1 MAGFKSGENP
11 KAAFSL
17 LSITEVIPFAQ
28 YSQSRPESPSTE
40 VNMLDTRRYFL
51 RNLAGVSCS
60 FLLLQTQPPIPTPRR
75 RTPVD
80 PPEPAEKQDPEKL
93 ADNTKSAQRAQL
105 QAQEKEFRET
115 MDLLFT
121 KVRDL
126 KLQLDRI
133 HTSEIFSLAVFK
145 QTQEIEKLA
154 KQLKNHAKA

>member
-1 MAGFKSGENP
+1 MPGN
-11 KAAFSL
+11 
-17 LSITEVIPFAQ
+17 
-28 YSQSRPESPSTE
+28 
-40 VNMLDTRRYFL
+40 RRCFL
-51 RNLAGVSCS
+51 RNLAGASGS
-60 FLLLQTQPPIPTPRR
+60 LLLFQASPPIPTPRR

-80 PPEPAEKQDPEKL
+80 PPEPAEKHDTEKSV
-93 ADNTKSAQRAQL
+93 DNSKNSQRAQL
-105 QAQEKEFRET
+105 QAQEREFRKT

-126 KLQLDRI
+126 KLQLDQI